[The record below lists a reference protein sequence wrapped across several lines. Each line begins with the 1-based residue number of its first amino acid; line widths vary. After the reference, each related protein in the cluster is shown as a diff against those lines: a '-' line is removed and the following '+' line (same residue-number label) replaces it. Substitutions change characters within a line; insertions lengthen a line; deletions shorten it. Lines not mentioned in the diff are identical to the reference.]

1 MKTSKVFGIT
11 AVALSSVLALSA
23 CSTGTPN
30 SSPAPVNSSSSKAA
44 PSKPADA
51 GNYTVSDDLS
61 KAPEIVVSK
70 NAGNVDKLLVV
81 PIVEGSGATVQA
93 TDTITVQYTGIG
105 AISGKE
111 FDSSWSRGATPIS
124 FPLNGVIPGWTE
136 GLTGTK
142 VGGRYLLVIPGDLAY
157 GDYPPTP
164 DIQPGETLIF
174 VVDIISID
182 SK

>member
-1 MKTSKVFGIT
+1 MKTSKVFSIT
-11 AVALSSVLALSA
+11 AVALSSVLALTA
-23 CSTGTPN
+23 CSPATPET
-30 SSPAPVNSSSSKAA
+30 SPAPTSSTSSKAA

-51 GNYTVSDDLS
+51 ANYTVSSDLS
-61 KAPEIVVSK
+61 KAPEITVSK
-70 NAGNVDKLLVV
+70 DAGNVDKLLVV

-111 FDSSWSRGATPIS
+111 FDSSWTRGQVAT

-182 SK
+182 TK

>member
-1 MKTSKVFGIT
+1 MKTSKTLTLT
-11 AVALSSVLALSA
+11 AVALASLFTLTA
-23 CSTGTPN
+23 CSPGTPET
-30 SSPAPVNSSSSKAA
+30 SPSPASSESIKAA

-51 GNYTVSDDLS
+51 ANYTVSSDLS
-61 KAPEIVVSK
+61 KAPEITVSK
-70 NAGNVDKLLVV
+70 DAGNVDKLLVV
-81 PIVEGSGATVQA
+81 PIVEGTGATVTA
-93 TDTITVQYTGIG
+93 SDTITVQYTGIG

-124 FPLNGVIPGWTE
+124 FQLNGVIPGWTQ
-136 GLTGTK
+136 GLTGAK
-142 VGGRYLLVIPGDLAY
+142 VGGRYLLVIPGELAY

-182 SK
+182 TK